1 MHKYEPSSYFPV
13 LSGRIVFIFFQML
26 FTCNLKT
33 PGSTPSPLFSETQ
46 LAVKAQACQAPVI
59 FFSLMRS
66 SKSASLPFLSRS
78 LAGQGI

>member
-59 FFSLMRS
+59 FLSDEKQQLCFS
-66 SKSASLPFLSRS
+66 SLPVPGSCWTRY
-78 LAGQGI
+78 